1 MVGNSCGI
9 KPAMRCQWSNGS
21 FQEQCSMFPQIV
33 GNTSG
38 TFAWGRKEQSKERL
52 ARPLGS
58 ELPCNSPQGPWQ
70 SQLQCSGRPLP
81 SCGQGIA
88 QQLRLPLLPVATRHQ
103 CMKSAVSTHMQVD
116 DGTEDK
122 KEEVGTQDPE
132 VEQME
137 SRLVPSSWS
146 APRKTIDS
154 SMRSASL
161 NSGPC

>member
-1 MVGNSCGI
+1 
-9 KPAMRCQWSNGS
+9 
-21 FQEQCSMFPQIV
+21 
-33 GNTSG
+33 
-38 TFAWGRKEQSKERL
+38 
-52 ARPLGS
+52 
-58 ELPCNSPQGPWQ
+58 
-70 SQLQCSGRPLP
+70 
-81 SCGQGIA
+81 
-88 QQLRLPLLPVATRHQ
+88 
-103 CMKSAVSTHMQVD
+103 MQVD